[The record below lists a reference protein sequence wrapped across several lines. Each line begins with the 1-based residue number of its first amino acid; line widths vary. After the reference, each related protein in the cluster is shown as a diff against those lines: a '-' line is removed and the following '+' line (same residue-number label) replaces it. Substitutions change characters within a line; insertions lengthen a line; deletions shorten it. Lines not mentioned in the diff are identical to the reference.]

1 MAKGKSLFYSVTG
14 KYPLNVY
21 KYSNAELFCEDAQD
35 TAWCHKDFFNEYVSP
50 LLKFGE
56 VYIINDEAEQGNRK
70 KMLIVRS
77 PNFVRLFDTI
87 GITQKGLAGY
97 APAQIE
103 ELLDTNPDNFNHKV
117 KLFFS
122 RNAGEEIFEDVPN
135 LSRIIYREPLGESI
149 LIFNYDDDMESFY
162 DILNIDEDDFS
173 VILCALNDKDYQCE
187 LENVDYY
194 IEDSFLAGHSILP
207 NYFPDGSEAKE
218 LASKIYFEIK
228 PDFHY
233 DDDDSTEVN
242 SFLFKIAQN
251 DIRDFFNYYT
261 YYYDRSSWKA
271 VANAINNELDTIT
284 KDTGFVFNPMEN
296 TISTTLANLYYYIV
310 ANNLVHLSL
319 PNALRKLGNTFNSVK
334 RFGGWSDA
342 KYDLVTDQF
351 LDYSA
356 FELSTLPILNNI
368 KNTISQ
374 GNINVIRDILVKY
387 DLETNRNENKHPKT
401 GERYWLRDIDTENG
415 TVTLS
420 NSGWGGKSW
429 EMTFEEFKD
438 WLENDDAVLES
449 KEILLSL
456 QQILENDS
464 RKNRAPKVGIGR
476 SNSNSSGR

>member
-1 MAKGKSLFYSVTG
+1 
-14 KYPLNVY
+14 
-21 KYSNAELFCEDAQD
+21 
-35 TAWCHKDFFNEYVSP
+35 
-50 LLKFGE
+50 
-56 VYIINDEAEQGNRK
+56 
-70 KMLIVRS
+70 
-77 PNFVRLFDTI
+77 
-87 GITQKGLAGY
+87 
-97 APAQIE
+97 
-103 ELLDTNPDNFNHKV
+103 
-117 KLFFS
+117 
-122 RNAGEEIFEDVPN
+122 
-135 LSRIIYREPLGESI
+135 
-149 LIFNYDDDMESFY
+149 
-162 DILNIDEDDFS
+162 
-173 VILCALNDKDYQCE
+173 
-187 LENVDYY
+187 
-194 IEDSFLAGHSILP
+194 
-207 NYFPDGSEAKE
+207 
-218 LASKIYFEIK
+218 
-228 PDFHY
+228 
-233 DDDDSTEVN
+233 
-242 SFLFKIAQN
+242 
-251 DIRDFFNYYT
+251 
-261 YYYDRSSWKA
+261 
-271 VANAINNELDTIT
+271 
-284 KDTGFVFNPMEN
+284 MEN

-464 RKNRAPKVGIGR
+464 RKNRAPKVGIVR